1 MVTHYKCKN
10 DRCDLYDVL
19 VPYVRA
25 LRPRDGQGMVC
36 SSCDS
41 RLIVA
46 KTVNVSGGGP
56 RGGGRRSGRSHSRRN
71 SSRS

>member
-10 DRCDLYDVL
+10 VDCELYGVL

-25 LRPRDGQGMVC
+25 LRAKHGKGMVC

-46 KTVNVSGGGP
+46 KTVNVSGSGP
-56 RGGGRRSGRSHSRRN
+56 RGGGRGRSRRRGG
-71 SSRS
+71 RS